1 MPGAK
6 TRFKV
11 YFEDITEEE
20 LAALLYSLTLGN
32 DCNHRIGRGKPYG
45 MGAVKLNVE
54 KLNLRTYSFEDG
66 KLSITETEVDPKS
79 YKMEKQWEE
88 NKRYIELYSVP
99 LSEGEE
105 KLVEYPTPADGK
117 EIFKWFANNRG
128 SVQAPK
134 IDQCLPEITADD
146 KHLFKNYKNA
156 TS

>member
-1 MPGAK
+1 MK
-6 TRFKV
+6 
-11 YFEDITEEE
+11 
-20 LAALLYSLTLGN
+20 
-32 DCNHRIGRGKPYG
+32 
-45 MGAVKLNVE
+45 
-54 KLNLRTYSFEDG
+54 
-66 KLSITETEVDPKS
+66 
-79 YKMEKQWEE
+79 KQWEE

-99 LSEGEE
+99 LLKDES
-105 KLVEYPTPADGK
+105 KLVEYLTSLEGK